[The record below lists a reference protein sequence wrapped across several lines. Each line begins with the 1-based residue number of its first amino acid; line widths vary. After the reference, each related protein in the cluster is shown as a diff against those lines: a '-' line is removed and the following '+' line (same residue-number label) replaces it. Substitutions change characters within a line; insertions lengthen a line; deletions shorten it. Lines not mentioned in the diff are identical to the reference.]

1 MKNPKVLLMCFCCA
15 LVGVVLG
22 VGLGRVS
29 ESGDGTKSDAG
40 KNPAVIDSQG
50 ATSKSGG
57 KADASGEF
65 PDLAG
70 LKTPEQWRGY
80 IERWMTA
87 GCPPGQQKNV
97 FEGLR
102 RWSEVDADG
111 ALAFVDGAAKFPTR
125 NTAYGI
131 PLTAIG
137 TKNMGRVIDWLQKN
151 LSQRDRSDIAGF
163 VIMELKDTHPEE
175 AWVLARADDISVA
188 PHYFGE
194 IMQSMLKT
202 DPAGSL
208 RVLESLPDRGKSRV
222 VKDFAIAWLNMD
234 ESAALEWCA
243 RQRDKPYGSEMFFH
257 ILEYYAKEKPSSIL
271 ATIERL
277 NVVFEQNLYYGDFMN
292 KLAWNDPLIALATLQ
307 KMPADKI
314 AHYGRDVIR
323 ELLKTDAD
331 QAVAAARVIW
341 PDEVDRTDNLWRS
354 YANWAR
360 SDRKAAEV
368 WLENEADGALREQIK
383 TKQLLWDNPAAFLGS
398 VDVKINTPLM
408 ENYINEAM
416 RMAARHGQSDE
427 ALHWLLANPDQ
438 ITSKRVSCFQY
449 ANGPDG
455 KIPLTPMDVSA
466 VPEGKGREALIDFVA
481 EASTDTED
489 WQSAVELLPLVTD
502 SGKQDALRFKIF
514 SSMMSNE
521 SEREAAREWLATQPL
536 SEEVRASWETLAEAA
551 AKE

>member
-111 ALAFVDGAAKFPTR
+111 ALAFVDGAAKFPVR
-125 NTAYGI
+125 NEAYAI
-131 PLTAIG
+131 PLAAIG
-137 TKNMGRVIDWLQKN
+137 TKHLGHVIGWLQKN
-151 LSQRDRSDIAGF
+151 PNKSDSGRIAEM
-163 VIMELKDTHPEE
+163 VILKLKDAHPEE
-175 AWVLARADDISVA
+175 AWKLALADAIPVS

-202 DPAGSL
+202 NPANSL
-208 RVLESLPDRGKSRV
+208 RVLESLSDYGKDDV
-222 VKDFAIAWLNMD
+222 TGDFAVAWLKMD
-234 ESAALEWCA
+234 EKAALEWCA
-243 RQRDKPYGSEMFFH
+243 RQQDKSYGSEMFSN
-257 ILEYYAKEKPSSIL
+257 ILNYYAKENPSAML
-271 ATIERL
+271 AAIEKL
-277 NVVFEQNLYYGDFMN
+277 GAVFKQNQHYGFMYE
-292 KLAWNDPLIALATLQ
+292 LARKDPLVALEVLQ
-307 KMPADKI
+307 KMPADMMGQ
-314 AHYGRDVIR
+314 YGNGVIW
-323 ELLKTDAD
+323 ELFKTDVD
-331 QAVAAARVIW
+331 QAVAAAQVIW
-341 PDEVDRTDNLWRS
+341 SDEVNRSDNLWRN

-360 SDRKAAEV
+360 SDRKAAEA
-368 WLENEADGALREQIK
+368 WLENEADGTLREQIK
-383 TKQLLWDNPAAFLGS
+383 TRQLLQDNPTAFLGS
-398 VDVKINTPLM
+398 VGANINSPLM
-408 ENYINEAM
+408 KNYINEAM
-416 RMAARHGQSDE
+416 WMAARHGQSDA
-427 ALHWLLANPDQ
+427 ALRWLLANPDQ
-438 ITSKRVSCFQY
+438 ITQSRMNDFLYRGVS
-449 ANGPDG
+449 NW
-455 KIPLTPMDVSA
+455 KSVLTPTNISTIS
-466 VPEGKGREALIDFVA
+466 EGKGRETLIDFVA
-481 EASTDTED
+481 EASTQSQD
-489 WQSAVELLPLVTD
+489 WRSAVELLPLVTD

-514 SSMMSNE
+514 SSMMSRE

-536 SEEVRASWETLAEAA
+536 SEEVRTSWEALAGPATRE
-551 AKE
+551 